1 MRSDEVLKRLDKY
14 NLSYRQIDHWVAQEY
29 IKPSDVK
36 GVGYGGRSREW
47 SAAEFVVI
55 SNMTLLVYAGVKPE
69 IAAKAARDFLSIEYQ
84 NLLNAILSIHGR
96 EVQSLP
102 IHRDVP
108 APRGEDGHE

>member
-55 SNMTLLVYAGVKPE
+55 SNMTQLVDAGVKPE
-69 IAAKAARDFLSIEYQ
+69 IAAKIARDDNSKEYRK
-84 NLLNAILSIHGR
+84 LLDAIIACRTST
-96 EVQSLP
+96 
-102 IHRDVP
+102 VP